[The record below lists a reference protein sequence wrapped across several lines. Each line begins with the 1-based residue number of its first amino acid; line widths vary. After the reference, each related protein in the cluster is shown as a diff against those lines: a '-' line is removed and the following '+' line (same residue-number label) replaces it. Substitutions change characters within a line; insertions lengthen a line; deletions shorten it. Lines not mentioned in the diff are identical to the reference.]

1 MQLQIDKKQ
10 LKIGRMQPLSNIK
23 LKHERRELYMNFS
36 DNLKKIRKEHNLSQE
51 QLAEQLGVSRQSVS
65 KWESGQAYPEMDKML
80 SLCQLFNLNI
90 DDLLNQD
97 IKEVNSNKQ
106 AKNNINKFI
115 DDFLDYITKTI
126 NLFSSMSIKQKI
138 KCIFEQV
145 ILLGII
151 TIILLIIGTL
161 LSSVFNNLFSFLPY
175 EIYFPIYHI
184 LEAIYLIFCL
194 ILSLILIT
202 HNFKVRYLDY
212 YILEKAT
219 NNEEENIEYIEPKQA
234 PLIQEEKTIHKM
246 KSKEKII
253 IRDPKHSEYKFISSL
268 LKCLLFITKALAFMP
283 LIISGM
289 SLIFIVVSIVISF
302 LIIKSGTT
310 FIGILLILTAILL
323 INIIILTLIY
333 SFITSKKIIK
343 PYTGLVTLISIIL
356 FGIGIGLTITS
367 TLEYKVIEEI
377 TDKHYHIEE
386 TTIPMSDKLYIIDYF
401 NGINY
406 IESSNQDIKIKITT
420 SDYFD
425 IELTEHDAN
434 SYYFNSNIPSEN
446 INKLIKQ
453 TIKDI
458 NKKEIVDYS
467 NYKIE
472 IYTTKE
478 NIQKLKENLNN
489 RYNYENNYYK
499 TIQEYRDII
508 NELERKICKLEGYC

>member
-1 MQLQIDKKQ
+1 
-10 LKIGRMQPLSNIK
+10 
-23 LKHERRELYMNFS
+23 MNFS

-51 QLAEQLGVSRQSVS
+51 QIAEQLGVSRQSVS

-90 DDLLNQD
+90 DELLNQD

-126 NLFSSMSIKQKI
+126 NLFSNMSIKQKI
-138 KCIFEQV
+138 KCIFEQI
-145 ILLGII
+145 ILISII

-161 LSSVFNNLFSFLPY
+161 LSSIFNNLFSFLPY

-212 YILEKAT
+212 YIISKPT
-219 NNEEENIEYIEPKQA
+219 NNEETKEYIEPNKE
-234 PLIQEEKTIHKM
+234 PFIQEEKTITKLQT
-246 KSKEKII
+246 KEKII
-253 IRDPKHSEYKFISSL
+253 IRDPEHSGYKFISSL
-268 LKCLLFITKALAFMP
+268 LKWLLFLVKTLSFIP
-283 LIISGM
+283 LIFLSM
-289 SLIFIVVSIVISF
+289 FLILIVVSIVISF
-302 LIIKSGTT
+302 LIVKSGTT
-310 FIGILLILTAILL
+310 FIGILLILIATLL

-333 SFITSKKIIK
+333 NFIANKKIIK
-343 PYTGLVTLISIIL
+343 PYTGLIAILSIIL

-367 TLEYKVIEEI
+367 TLEFKVIDEI

-386 TTIPMSDKLYIIDYF
+386 KTIPMNDNLYFIDYF
-401 NGINY
+401 KGIDY
-406 IESSNQDIKIKITT
+406 IESTNQDIKIKITT

-425 IELTEHDAN
+425 ITLTEHTTN
-434 SYYFNSNIPSEN
+434 SYYFNTNIPSKN
-446 INKLIKQ
+446 ITKLLKQSIK
-453 TIKDI
+453 
-458 NKKEIVDYS
+458 NLNNKEIVDYS

-489 RYNYENNYYK
+489 IHSQENTYQE

-508 NELERKICKLEGYC
+508 NDLERKICKLEGYC